1 MAIFKRKTRATDA
14 GPDARNGSTD
24 DADSD
29 AASAKGLRKYAQR
42 KPANTAF
49 KQQRLKAW
57 QPILTPRTVLP
68 AFFLVAIIFAPIGA
82 VLYYFAEQV
91 NEFTLD
97 YTQCSTAPAAPEQAQ
112 IPSNKYDYQL
122 HNKNTSNFQPPT
134 WSWNADSR
142 TCNLYFSVPSRL
154 ESSVFLYYKL
164 TNYYQNHRRY
174 VKSIDSSQLDGDA
187 VAYNTISGGTCKPV
201 DVDPTTRKII
211 YPCGL
216 IANSVFND
224 TFGDPVLLN
233 VAGSNAANQTYVM
246 SEKNII
252 WPGEKNKYSRTKY
265 TAEQIIPPPYWQG
278 ATGEFGFPNGYTE
291 GNIFDPSDNEHFMV
305 WMRIAGLPTFRK
317 LYKRNDNDAME
328 PGRYLLEVVDNY
340 PVAMFDGT
348 KSVVFSTSSWVG
360 GRNPFLGLSFIAV
373 AALSVLLGLV
383 FTARHLIK
391 PRKLGDMSYL
401 SWNQPETK

>member
-1 MAIFKRKTRATDA
+1 MAIFKRNPRATDA
-14 GPDARNGSTD
+14 GDGARQYSTNND
-24 DADSD
+24 TDSD
-29 AASAKGLRKYAQR
+29 ASSAKGLRKYAQR

-68 AFFLVAIIFAPIGA
+68 AFFLVAIVFAPIGA
-82 VLYYFAEQV
+82 VIYYFAEKV
-91 NEFTLD
+91 NEFTID
-97 YTQCSTAPAAPEQAQ
+97 YTQCRTAGAAQAQ
-112 IPSNKYDYQL
+112 IPSSKYEYQL
-122 HNKNTSNFQPPT
+122 HDRNSSNFQPPT
-134 WSWNADSR
+134 WSWDAATS
-142 TCNLYFSVPSRL
+142 TCSLYFSVPTKL

-174 VKSIDSSQLDGDA
+174 VKSFDANQLKGH
-187 VAYNTISGGTCKPV
+187 VVSYSTIKGGTCKPV
-201 DVDPTTRKII
+201 DVDPATHKIV

-233 VAGSNAANQTYVM
+233 VAGSDSANQTYYM

-252 WPGEKNKYSRTKY
+252 WPGESKKYGPTQYKPD
-265 TAEQIIPPPYWQG
+265 QIVPPPYWLG
-278 ATGEFGFPNGYTE
+278 ADGSYGFPNGYTE
-291 GNIFDPSDNEHFMV
+291 GNVFDPTHDEHFQV

-317 LYKRNDNDAME
+317 LYKRNDTAPME
-328 PGRYLLEVVDNY
+328 PGRYLLQVVDNY

-348 KSVVFSTSSWVG
+348 KSVVFSTASWVG

-373 AALSVLLGLV
+373 AAFAMLLGLI

-391 PRKLGDMSYL
+391 PRRLGDMSYL
-401 SWNQPETK
+401 SWNQPESK

>member
-1 MAIFKRKTRATDA
+1 MAIFKRNPRATDA
-14 GPDARNGSTD
+14 GDAARNGSTN

-29 AASAKGLRKYAQR
+29 ASSAKGLRKFAQR

-82 VLYYFAEQV
+82 VLYYFAEKV
-91 NEFTLD
+91 NEFTID
-97 YTQCSTAPAAPEQAQ
+97 YTQCYNAPAGTQQQ
-112 IPSNKYDYQL
+112 IPSSKYSYQL
-122 HNKNTSNFQPPT
+122 HDKNTSNFQPPT
-134 WSWNADSR
+134 WSFDSATR

-154 ESSVFLYYKL
+154 ESSVFMYYKL

-174 VKSIDSSQLDGDA
+174 VKSSDTNQLKGDA
-187 VAYNTISGGTCKPV
+187 VSYGTISGGTCKPV
-201 DVDPTTRKII
+201 DVDPNTRKII

-233 VAGSNAANQTYVM
+233 VAGSNTANQTYVM

-252 WPGEKNKYSRTKY
+252 WPGERDKYSKTKY
-265 TAEQIIPPPYWQG
+265 NADQIVPPPYWQG
-278 ATGEFGFPNGYTE
+278 ATGKYGYGSGYSE
-291 GNIFDPSDNEHFMV
+291 NNIFDPSEDEHFMV

-328 PGRYLLEVVDNY
+328 PGRYLLQVVDNY

-373 AALSVLLGLV
+373 AALAVLLGLV

-401 SWNQPETK
+401 SWNQPESK

>member
-1 MAIFKRKTRATDA
+1 MAIFKRNTRATDA
-14 GPDARNGSTD
+14 GDAVRNGSSN

-29 AASAKGLRKYAQR
+29 ASSAKGLRKFAQR

-97 YTQCSTAPAAPEQAQ
+97 YTQCSTAPATPNQAQ
-112 IPSNKYDYQL
+112 IPASKYDYQL
-122 HNKNTSNFQPPT
+122 HDKNTSNFQSPT
-134 WSWNADSR
+134 WSWDSATK
-142 TCNLYFSVPSRL
+142 TCSLYFSVPSRL

-174 VKSIDSSQLDGDA
+174 VKSLDSDQLKGND
-187 VAYNTISGGTCKPV
+187 VAYNTIQGGTCKPV
-201 DVDPTTRKII
+201 DVDPNTRKII

-233 VAGSNAANQTYVM
+233 VAGSDSANQTYVM

-252 WPGEKNKYSRTKY
+252 WPGEKKKYSKTKY
-265 TAEQIIPPPYWQG
+265 NADQIIPPPYWQG
-278 ATGEFGFPNGYTE
+278 ATGQFGFANGYTQN
-291 GNIFDPSDNEHFMV
+291 NIFDPSDNEHFMV

-317 LYKRNDNDAME
+317 LYKRNDTAPME
-328 PGRYLLEVVDNY
+328 PGRYLLQVVDNY

-401 SWNQPETK
+401 SWNQPDSK